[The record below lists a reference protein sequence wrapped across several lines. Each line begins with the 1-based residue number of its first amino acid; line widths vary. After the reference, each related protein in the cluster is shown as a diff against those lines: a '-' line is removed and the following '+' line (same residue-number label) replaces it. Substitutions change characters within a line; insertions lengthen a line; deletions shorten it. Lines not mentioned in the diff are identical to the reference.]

1 MSLVYD
7 MWYAFWLFLVVA
19 VSLRGCCD
27 GRDSGWFVAYVCCL
41 SVCYAVVVFK
51 LVNSVDCF
59 ELC

>member
-1 MSLVYD
+1 

-19 VSLRGCCD
+19 VSLRGCCG

-41 SVCYAVVVFK
+41 SVCYVVVVFK